1 MSELPSPSNGYRA
14 TLDYDLSLANLNE
27 ILGGMWSAL
36 QPYRDVVGD
45 AGAAIDALNA
55 RTLTVIGE
63 SITPELEAVRAQF
76 AAAQEEVDN
85 LLGNDFEAR
94 IASVEASL
102 SEKATPDDAVALAI
116 ALGG

>member
-14 TLDYDLSLANLNE
+14 TFDYPLSLANMND
-27 ILGGMWSAL
+27 ILGGMWDAL
-36 QPYRDVVGD
+36 QPYRDIVAD
-45 AGAAIDALNA
+45 ADAAIDALNA

-63 SITPELEAVRAQF
+63 SITPELEAVRVQI
-76 AAAQEEVDN
+76 AAAQAEVDS

-94 IASVEASL
+94 VASVETSL

>member
-1 MSELPSPSNGYRA
+1 MSELPNPNNGFMA

-36 QPYRDVVGD
+36 QPYRDVVAD

-63 SITPELEAVRAQF
+63 SITPELDAVRAQI
-76 AAAQEEVDN
+76 AAAQAEVDS
-85 LLGNDFEAR
+85 LIGNDFEAR
-94 IASVEASL
+94 VASVETSL